1 MRRQES
7 TMNAMDVMVRN
18 IVTVKPDDD
27 VTDVIKLLTEH
38 DISAL
43 PVVDDEGAV
52 IGVISE
58 ADLIRR
64 EEIGTEKH
72 RPWWLEALT
81 PASILAEEFAKSHG
95 RRVAEIMS
103 ANIVSA
109 SEDTPLEEI
118 AALLE
123 KHRIKRVPI
132 LRDGKLVG
140 IVSQSNLVQ
149 ALASSQPQ
157 PGASAESDREIRL
170 ELLNRLSKQ
179 DWTDFGSRNVIVS
192 DGVVHLWGLVGS
204 PEEHKALIALAEE
217 ASGVVRVADEMIPAY

>member
-1 MRRQES
+1 
-7 TMNAMDVMVRN
+7 MNAMDVMVRN
-18 IVTVKPDDD
+18 VVTVKPDDD
-27 VTDVIKLLTEH
+27 VAHVIKLLTEH

-43 PVVDDEGAV
+43 PVVDNGGTV

-157 PGASAESDREIRL
+157 PGASAESDRGIRL
-170 ELLNRLSKQ
+170 ELLDRLKEQ
-179 DWTDFGSRNVIVS
+179 GWTDFVSRNVIVRN
-192 DGVVHLWGLVGS
+192 GVVHLWGLVGS
-204 PEEHKALIALAEE
+204 PEDHKALVALAEE
-217 ASGVVRVADEMIPAY
+217 APGVVRVADEMFPAY

>member
-1 MRRQES
+1 
-7 TMNAMDVMVRN
+7 MNAMDVMVQN
-18 IVTVKPDDD
+18 VVTVKPDDD
-27 VTDVIKLLTEH
+27 IAHVIKLLTEH

-43 PVVDDEGAV
+43 PVVDEEGRV

-103 ANIVSA
+103 TNIVSA

-123 KHRIKRVPI
+123 NHRIKRVPI

-149 ALASSQPQ
+149 ALASSQTQ

-170 ELLNRLSKQ
+170 ELLDRLKEQ
-179 DWTDFGSRNVIVS
+179 DWTDFGSRNVIVRN
-192 DGVVHLWGLVGS
+192 GVVHLWGLVGS
-204 PEEHKALIALAEE
+204 PEEHKALVALAEE
-217 ASGVVRVADEMIPAY
+217 VPGVVRVADEMFPAY